1 MRFSRKSGGYKEGK
15 KMNKKENNIKIT
27 HLMCREMQAPI
38 FSSLIKGFTSKIGY
52 DNAIKIV
59 KQVIKEDAILS
70 GKTLAD
76 KYGGNTI
83 KELLKIVKEVWASD
97 DAMKINII
105 KENEDELCFNVISC
119 KYTQMYEKLGI
130 KELGCILSCSR
141 DFSFM
146 EGFNPEIELIRT
158 KTIMEGYECCDFR
171 YVQKRRYN

>member
-1 MRFSRKSGGYKEGK
+1 
-15 KMNKKENNIKIT
+15 MNKKENNIKIT
-27 HLMCREMQAPI
+27 HLMCREIQAPI